1 MEFSHPPSL
10 QLLFAAEPNLDG
22 LESVLRAYHP
32 ETSNAVV
39 EWLPLD
45 AVELSRDGPSA
56 TRLGRITWGEHGVTL
71 AAFSAAMPA
80 TAIDA
85 CLRAALLPEEVKA
98 DARAHQSHVLLYYA
112 GADSRPLAQLVAL
125 AATAGALAEFGAIV
139 TLNEEARAAILST
152 DLLPDRPGEDMMAVL
167 RGLPVPYLYGGFA
180 KMVLSDRGAIW
191 MRTFANPRL
200 GLPNF
205 AYHAAG
211 HSEGQATFQLFTAL
225 AGYLLESGATFAA
238 GESLRLDDAVYTLR
252 APEASEWWL
261 DGPGPMWVVEAAR
274 ANPDVIDA
282 RGNLD

>member
-10 QLLFAAEPNLDG
+10 QLLFAAEPDLDG
-22 LESVLRAYHP
+22 LESVLRMYHP
-32 ETSNAVV
+32 ETAGAEV

-56 TRLGRITWGEHGVTL
+56 TRLARIIWGEHGVTL
-71 AAFSAAMPA
+71 AVFGAAMPA
-80 TAIDA
+80 AAIDA

-98 DARAHQSHVLLYYA
+98 DARAHRSHVLLYYA
-112 GADSRPLAQLVAL
+112 GSDLRPLAQLVAL
-125 AATAGALAEFGAIV
+125 AAVAGALAEFGAIV

-180 KMVLSDRGAIW
+180 KMVLSDSGAVW

-211 HSEGQATFQLFTAL
+211 HAEGQATFQLFTAL

-238 GESLRLDDAVYTLR
+238 GESLRLDDAIYTLR
-252 APEASEWWL
+252 LPEASEWWL
-261 DGPGPMWVVEAAR
+261 DGPGPLWVLE
-274 ANPDVIDA
+274 A
-282 RGNLD
+282 RGDLA